1 MSRIDFVTGA
11 PEKYAHLV
19 DRLSVV
25 PGRYRAALDR
35 VPDAAMRTEP
45 SEGQPPQGWSPQ
57 RILAHVTFLAEANDV
72 FIHQLATMT
81 EPTRK
86 PFPSGYEA
94 TELEALP
101 AGDLLQRIDEAVGRT
116 VALLSHTPDAAWG
129 RPGYVRGLRRS
140 LHQQVQGHADH
151 FDEHLAELQR
161 LLGAQARTTRS
172 R

>member
-35 VPDAAMRTEP
+35 VADAAMQAT
-45 SEGQPPQGWSPQ
+45 PPDCWSPQ
-57 RILAHVTFLAEANDV
+57 RILAHVAFLAEANDV
-72 FIHQLATMT
+72 FIYQLATMS

-86 PFPSGYEA
+86 AFPSGYEA
-94 TELEALP
+94 IELEALP
-101 AGDLLQRIDEAVGRT
+101 AGDLLQRIEEALGRT
-116 VALLSHTPDAAWG
+116 VALLALTPDAAWG

-140 LHQQVQGHADH
+140 LRQQVEGHAHH

-161 LLGAQARTTRS
+161 LLSAQAPSAAGAHAR
-172 R
+172 